1 MLKIMIAD
9 DEGIVIE
16 ALKFIIENNFTE
28 PYMIECAKTGRQVIE
43 LAERYRPDVAF
54 MDIQMPGI
62 SGIKAMQEIRKTN
75 QNTIFIIISAY
86 EKFDYA
92 KDAIGI
98 GVLDYL
104 NKPIVKERV
113 IEVLNKA
120 AQLVHEKQKKRADEL
135 EIQEKLETVLPVIE
149 NGMIY
154 AILFQQ
160 DFSEEIVNYRT
171 LLGLETDCGYMMV
184 IRFGESVKSGK
195 LTNVIGTSV
204 KSQPFSESIRE
215 TIKEYTGG
223 VVGAMMGNNVI
234 VFVPKAEESPEEEYD
249 ARILIIDRMCGMV
262 RNLKQSV
269 GGEYRVGIGTIRKA
283 EELGESYHE
292 ALEALRVS
300 TDTVAHAKDLP
311 IGCQYE
317 QDYPVDVEKKIF
329 ASVENGDRVSAT
341 EAAKVFFEWMENN
354 AAGHE
359 SDVRLKVLEFALYAE
374 RIAYESGGMTYRFLS
389 RHTYLDEV
397 SEDVSFPELKRW
409 FLEKIG
415 IAAENVQAKKKESAH
430 SIVDK
435 AKEYILSHYKD
446 ASLDSISRAFDISPY
461 YFSKLFKEKTGENF
475 IDYLTDFKIERA
487 KELLKENR
495 KSMKEICIDIGY
507 ANPNYFSYI
516 FKKKVGVTPSEYR
529 EGINI

>member
-16 ALKFIIENNFTE
+16 ALKFIIENHFKD
-28 PYMIECAKTGRQVIE
+28 PYMIEVAKTGRQVIE

-75 QNTIFIIISAY
+75 QNTIFIIVSAF

-113 IEVLNKA
+113 IEVLERA
-120 AQLVHEKQKKRADEL
+120 AQMVYEKQKKRADEL

-149 NGMIY
+149 SGMIY
-154 AILFQQ
+154 SILFQE
-160 DFSEEIVNYRT
+160 DLAEELAHYSS
-171 LLGLETDCGYMMV
+171 LLSLKTDHGYMMV
-184 IRFGESVKSGK
+184 VRFGESVKSGK
-195 LTNVIGTSV
+195 LTNTIGTSV
-204 KSQPFSESIRE
+204 KSQPLSESIRE

-223 VVGAMMGNNVI
+223 VVGAVMGNSVI
-234 VFVPKAEESPEEEYD
+234 VFIPEDVKSGEDEYD
-249 ARILIIDRMCGMV
+249 SRIYVIDRMCEMV
-262 RNLKQSV
+262 RTLKQKV
-269 GGEYRVGIGTIRKA
+269 GGEYRVGIGSVRA
-283 EELGESYHE
+283 PEELGESYHE
-292 ALEALRVS
+292 AIEALRVS
-300 TDTVAHAKDLP
+300 MDTVAHAKDLP

-317 QDYPVDVEKKIF
+317 QDYPVEVERKIF
-329 ASVENGDRVSAT
+329 AAVEIGDRTAAT
-341 EAAKVFFEWMENN
+341 EAAKTFFEWMEVN
-354 AAGHE
+354 AVGHE
-359 SDVRLKVLEFALYAE
+359 ADVRLKVLEFALYAE
-374 RIAYESGGMTYRFLS
+374 RIAYDSGGMTYHFLS

-397 SEDVSFPELKRW
+397 SEGVSMAELKRW
-409 FLEKIG
+409 FLDKIG
-415 IAAENVQAKKKESAH
+415 LAAENVLAKKKESAH
-430 SIVDK
+430 SIVDQ
-435 AKEYILSHYKD
+435 AKEYILKNYKD

-487 KELLKENR
+487 KELILENR

-516 FKKKVGVTPSEYR
+516 FKKNVGVTPSEYR
-529 EGINI
+529 EGINV